1 MKRSTIYILIIS
13 MILTFVGLIVIQ
25 ARYVMIN
32 AEMIENQFSESVQ
45 RSLFQTVILVEENEA
60 LEYLGQTL
68 EGSEYGG
75 QKKKHVNVR

>member
-68 EGSEYGG
+68 EGS
-75 QKKKHVNVR
+75 